1 MLRPTVLRMLALLL
15 ALALVVA
22 ACAEDDDEAE
32 EEPEEDPVEEEEED
46 EPDEDDDAE
55 EEAEDDEE
63 EAEAPEADGML
74 LGYVLPESGPL
85 AFLGPPQVESLNL
98 AVEDINAAGGV
109 LGEDVT
115 VSGGDEAGDPAV
127 ASEDTERLLGEG
139 VHAIIGAAASG
150 ISTQIVGQITGAE
163 VAQCSGSN
171 TAPVIDEAETG
182 FYTRTAPTDVLQS
195 PVLGE
200 VVIADGFFDVSIM
213 ARADDYGQGFL
224 EELSA
229 SITEQ
234 GGTVLEEVLYD
245 PEASTYSPDVE
256 SAIAEDPEAIVIIGF
271 DEGAQVISDLIEAG
285 YGPQDV
291 ALYTADGMRSAS
303 LWEGVDPDDPAVLEG
318 MRGTAPGASIDY
330 NERLTSIEGVDDPI
344 FGGQVYDCVTIFAL
358 AAEAAGSY
366 DAADFQ
372 PELRGITQDGTECS
386 SFEECAGL
394 LADGEDIDYQ
404 GVSGPIEWNEQFDV
418 TTATYEIFEF
428 DAEGQPV
435 QVDTVEANL
444 E

>member
-15 ALALVVA
+15 ALALVIA
-22 ACAEDDDEAE
+22 ACAEDDDEVE
-32 EEPEEDPVEEEEED
+32 EEPEEDPVEEED
-46 EPDEDDDAE
+46 EPDEDDDE
-55 EEAEDDEE
+55 PEDDE

-74 LGYVLPESGPL
+74 FGYVLPESGPL

-98 AVEDINAAGGV
+98 AIEDINAAGGV
-109 LGEDVT
+109 LGADVT

-171 TAPVIDEAETG
+171 TAAVIDEAETG
-182 FYTRTAPTDVLQS
+182 FYMRTAPTDVLQG
-195 PVLGE
+195 PVLGD
-200 VVIADGFFDVSIM
+200 VIVGDGFLDVAIM

-224 EELSA
+224 EDLSA

-234 GGTVLEEVLYD
+234 GGDVLAEVLYD
-245 PEASTYSPDVE
+245 PEAASFTADVE
-256 SAIAEDPEAIVIIGF
+256 SAIADDPEAIAIIGF
-271 DEGAQVISDLIEAG
+271 DEGAQVIADLIEAG
-285 YGPQDV
+285 YGPQDI
-291 ALYTADGMRSAS
+291 ALYTADGMRGAT
-303 LWEGVDPDDPAVLEG
+303 LWEGVDPDNPAVLEG
-318 MRGTAPGASIDY
+318 MRGTAPGASLDY
-330 NERLTSIEGVDDPI
+330 NERLTDIDGVDDPI
-344 FGGQVYDCVTIFAL
+344 FGGQVYDCVVVLAL

-372 PELRGITQDGTECS
+372 PELRDITQDGTECS

-404 GVSGPIEWNEQFDV
+404 GVSGPIEWNEQYNV
-418 TTATYEIFEF
+418 TSATYEIFEF
-428 DAEGQPV
+428 DAEGEPV
-435 QVDTVEANL
+435 QEDTVEARL

>member
-15 ALALVVA
+15 ALALVIA
-22 ACAEDDDEAE
+22 ACAEDDDEVE
-32 EEPEEDPVEEEEED
+32 EEPEEDPVEEEEPE
-46 EPDEDDDAE
+46 
-55 EEAEDDEE
+55 EDDEE
-63 EAEAPEADGML
+63 EPEDEEEVEAPEADGML
-74 LGYVLPESGPL
+74 FGYVLPESGPL
-85 AFLGPPQVESLNL
+85 AFLGPPQIESLNL
-98 AVEDINAAGGV
+98 ALEDINAAGGV
-109 LGEDVT
+109 LGADVS

-182 FYTRTAPTDVLQS
+182 FYMRTAPTDVLQS

-200 VVIADGFFDVSIM
+200 VVIADGFFDVALM

-245 PEASTYSPDVE
+245 PEAASYTADVE
-256 SAIAEDPEAIVIIGF
+256 NAIAEDPEAIVIIGF
-271 DEGAQVISDLIEAG
+271 DEGAQVIADLIEAG
-285 YGPQDV
+285 FGPQDI
-291 ALYTADGMRSAS
+291 ALYTADGMRGSS
-303 LWEGVDPDDPAVLEG
+303 LWEGVDPDNPAVLEG
-318 MRGTAPGASIDY
+318 MRGTAPGASIEY
-330 NERLTSIEGVDDPI
+330 NERLTAIDGVDDPI
-344 FGGQVYDCVTIFAL
+344 FGGQVYDCVTILAL
-358 AAEAAGSY
+358 AAEAAGSF

-372 PELRGITQDGTECS
+372 PELLGITQDGTECS
-386 SFEECAGL
+386 SFEECRDL

-404 GVSGPIEWNEQFDV
+404 GVSGPIEWNDEYNV
-418 TTATYEIFEF
+418 STATYEIFEF
-428 DAEGQPV
+428 DDQGEPV
-435 QVDTVEANL
+435 QVDTVEARI